1 MTSDDVAPEAKA
13 RALREELR
21 AAREAMERL
30 ERRARDVDERK
41 RRVDARAEVAVKM
54 MELKAIDDV
63 P

>member
-1 MTSDDVAPEAKA
+1 MTTDDIAPGAKA
-13 RALREELR
+13 SALRDEVR

-41 RRVDARAEVAVKM
+41 RRVDARAAVAMKT